1 MEKFMKGIKIF
12 WASYRDLF
20 LLLGIIILV
29 WAIVALTIKIF
40 IRKSERLND
49 SEEDIK

>member
-1 MEKFMKGIKIF
+1 MKGIKIF

-40 IRKSERLND
+40 IRKSGKSGD

>member
-1 MEKFMKGIKIF
+1 MEKYMKGIKIF

-40 IRKSERLND
+40 IRKSERLDD
-49 SEEDIK
+49 SEEDMK